1 MNPVV
6 LDPEFHF
13 IRTYWLWAL
22 IPACLLVVLLLKNKL
37 QEGQWSQVCDP
48 ELLPYIL
55 QQKPGRQ
62 SRWFMLALSLAT
74 VLVIIALAGPAWQ
87 RLPSPAFRNDSALV
101 IALDLS
107 RSMHA
112 SDIKPSRLVRAR
124 YKINDILNQR
134 KDGQTALLVYAG
146 DAFVVTPL
154 TNDVDTISSQLPAL
168 SPEIMPSQGSRTDL
182 ALQQAKALFK
192 QSGLQKGHILLVT
205 DEVDFAQVEDSLKEM
220 TGYQISVLAVGTA
233 EGAPIKL
240 AQGGFLKDANG
251 NIVIPKLDQS
261 ALVKLALNS
270 GGIHKVITADDSD
283 IKQLAAFFDQSPAA
297 KTDQDNTLYLDQ
309 WQEQGPWL
317 LLLVLPLAALS
328 FRKGFL
334 VIGLLMFLPY
344 PKNSYAMDWQDLWQS
359 SDQQGQKAYQAGNY
373 QQAAEQFTT
382 PEWKAAA
389 QYKAGAYDQVV
400 ETLKDVKT
408 ADSFYN
414 QGNALAQMGKLQ
426 ESIEAYEQS
435 LKLNPDNADAKAN
448 KEVVEKELEKQKQQ
462 QQNQQQNSGQ
472 NSEQDN
478 SKQSEGESDP
488 DQSQQQKGQQPEQ
501 GEQSDQ
507 GQEQQQDNQQQSDN
521 TSEQQQEQ
529 DQAQPEQTNKEE
541 NDQQQDEQPAASA
554 QEQELDESEQASEQW
569 LKRIP
574 DDPAGLLRRKFKYQY
589 GQRKRQSTNDKAW

>member
-1 MNPVV
+1 MNPA
-6 LDPEFHF
+6 LIDPEFHF
-13 IRTYWLWAL
+13 IRPSWLWAL
-22 IPACLLVVLLLKNKL
+22 IPAGLLIYLLLKNKL
-37 QEGQWSQVCDP
+37 QQGHWSQVCDP

-55 QQKPGRQ
+55 QQKPSRQ
-62 SRWFMLALSLAT
+62 SRWPMLALSLAT
-74 VLVIIALAGPAWQ
+74 FLVIIALAGPTWQ
-87 RLPSPAFRNDSALV
+87 RLPSPVFRNDSALV
-101 IALDLS
+101 VALDLS
-107 RSMHA
+107 NSMHA
-112 SDIKPSRLVRAR
+112 ADIKPSRLVRAR
-124 YKINDILNQR
+124 YKIADILKQR

-205 DEVDFAQVEDSLKEM
+205 DEVDFSQVEDSLKDM
-220 TGYQISVLAVGTA
+220 AGYQISILAVGTA
-233 EGAPIKL
+233 EGAPIKQ
-240 AQGGFLKDANG
+240 AQGGFLKDAGG

-261 ALVKLALNS
+261 VLAKLALKG
-270 GGIHKVITADDSD
+270 GGIHKIITADDSD
-283 IKQLAAFFDQSPAA
+283 IKQLAAFFDKTLTA
-297 KTDQDNTLYLDQ
+297 KSEQDNPLYLDQ

-334 VIGLLMFLPY
+334 VIGLLMFFPY
-344 PKNSYAMDWQDLWQS
+344 PKNTYAMDWQDLWQS
-359 SDQQGQKAYQAGNY
+359 RDQQGQQAYQAGNY

-408 ADSFYN
+408 SDSFYN

-462 QQNQQQNSGQ
+462 QQNQQKNSGQ
-472 NSEQDN
+472 NSDQDN
-478 SKQSEGESDP
+478 SKQSEGEFEP
-488 DQSQQQKGQQPEQ
+488 DQSQQQNGQQPEQ

-507 GQEQQQDNQQQSDN
+507 GQVQQQDNQQDSDN
-521 TSEQQQEQ
+521 KSEQLQEQ
-529 DQAQPEQTNKEE
+529 DKAQSEQTSKEE
-541 NDQQQDEQPAASA
+541 NDQQSDKQPAASA
-554 QEQELDESEQASEQW
+554 EEQTPDESEQASEQW

-574 DDPAGLLRRKFKYQY
+574 DDPAGLLKRKFKYQY